1 MEINRISRID
11 IAVISIIGI
20 LLIIATI
27 SAFSIKNSMD
37 FGITRIISVFTSVF
51 FIFACVAYGFTRKLS
66 AFFYFLTMPVF
77 LFLILFGNDIPIFI
91 RVILLALY
99 CYWGYTIVTSKGLLR
114 VIKN

>member
-1 MEINRISRID
+1 MGINSISWID

-20 LLIIATI
+20 FLIAATI
-27 SAFSIKNSMD
+27 SAFSTKNSMD

-51 FIFACVAYGFTRKLS
+51 FIFACIAYLFTRKLG

-91 RVILLALY
+91 RIILLALY
-99 CYWGYTIVTSKGLLR
+99 FYWGYSIMTNNVVTRK
-114 VIKN
+114 